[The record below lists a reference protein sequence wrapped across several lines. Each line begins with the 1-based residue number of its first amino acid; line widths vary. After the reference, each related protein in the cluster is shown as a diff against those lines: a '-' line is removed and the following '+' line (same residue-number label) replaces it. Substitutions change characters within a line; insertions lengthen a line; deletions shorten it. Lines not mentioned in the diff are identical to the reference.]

1 MLLNYEPFSAADAFR
16 LLDRFTAQGSATGRS
31 AMPMDVYRLGDHV
44 VATFDLPG
52 VDPGSIDVTVESN
65 ALTVRA
71 ERTTLADE
79 NADWIAAERPRGT
92 FQRRLMLGRDLDPER
107 LTAAYRDGVLT
118 VTLPIA
124 ERAKPRR
131 VAVDHDE
138 SHTEVHGG
146 VHAGDRQVIEAPA
159 R

>member
-16 LLDRFTAQGSATGRS
+16 ILDRFSGQGSAPGRT

-52 VDPGSIDVTVESN
+52 VDPGSIDVTVEGN

-71 ERTTLADE
+71 ERTTLVDE

-92 FQRRLMLGRDLDPER
+92 YQRRLMLGRDLDPDR
-107 LTAAYRDGVLT
+107 LTAGYRDGVLT

-131 VAVDHDE
+131 VAIDHDE
-138 SHTEVHGG
+138 AHTEVHG
-146 VHAGDRQVIEAPA
+146 GDRQVIEAPA
-159 R
+159 H

>member
-1 MLLNYEPFSAADAFR
+1 MLLNYEPFSTADAFR
-16 LLDRFTAQGSATGRS
+16 LLDRLTPSSSGTGRT
-31 AMPMDVYRLGDHV
+31 AMPMDVYRLGDQV

-52 VDPGSIDVTVESN
+52 VDPGSIDVTVEGN
-65 ALTVRA
+65 ALTIRA
-71 ERTTLADE
+71 ERTALADE

-92 FQRRLMLGRDLDPER
+92 YQRRLMLGRDLDPDR
-107 LTAAYRDGVLT
+107 LTADYRDGVLT

-131 VAVDHDE
+131 VAVGHDDT
-138 SHTEVHGG
+138 S
-146 VHAGDRQVIEAPA
+146 AADRKVIEAPA

>member
-1 MLLNYEPFSAADAFR
+1 MLLNYEPFSASDAFR
-16 LLDRFTAQGSATGRS
+16 LLDRFTAQGSAPGRS
-31 AMPMDVYRLGDHV
+31 GMPMDVYRLGDQV

-52 VDPGSIDVTVESN
+52 VDPGSIDVTVEGN

-71 ERTTLADE
+71 QRTALADE

-92 FQRRLMLGRDLDPER
+92 YQRRLMLGRDLDPER
-107 LTAAYRDGVLT
+107 LTAGYRDGVLT

-131 VAVDHDE
+131 VTVDHDD
-138 SHTEVHGG
+138 TGDRQVD
-146 VHAGDRQVIEAPA
+146 AGNRQVIEAPA
-159 R
+159 H

>member
-16 LLDRFTAQGSATGRS
+16 LLDRFSAAGPTTGRT
-31 AMPMDVYRLGDHV
+31 AMPMDVYRLGDQV

-52 VDPGSIDVTVESN
+52 VDPGSIDVTVEGN
-65 ALTVRA
+65 ALTIRA
-71 ERTTLADE
+71 ERTAFADE
-79 NADWIAAERPRGT
+79 HADWIAAERPRGT
-92 FQRRLMLGRDLDPER
+92 YQRRLMLGRDLDPER
-107 LTAAYRDGVLT
+107 LAAAYRDGVLS

-131 VAVDHDE
+131 VAIDHDE
-138 SHTEVHGG
+138 THEEVHTEE
-146 VHAGDRQVIEAPA
+146 RQVIEAPA